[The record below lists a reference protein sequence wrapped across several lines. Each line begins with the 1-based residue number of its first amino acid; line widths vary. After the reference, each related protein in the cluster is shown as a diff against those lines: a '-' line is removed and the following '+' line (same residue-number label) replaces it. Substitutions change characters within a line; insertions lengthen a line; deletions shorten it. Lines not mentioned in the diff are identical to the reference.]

1 MNQLVNKFL
10 LAGDKFMSEM
20 PLSQPGF
27 TYSGCGPFTEN
38 KERIQKFIQTGKKNY
53 IYTNDLD
60 KVCFW
65 HDMAYGKYKHLSKK
79 TQSCKVSRGKAF
91 KIERNP
97 EYDGYQR
104 GLASIVFKLF
114 DKKPAGACIKSMSNQ
129 QFANEP
135 HKPIIKKN
143 NRRKVYSSFKDN
155 IWGVYSADIQ

>member
-1 MNQLVNKFL
+1 
-10 LAGDKFMSEM
+10 
-20 PLSQPGF
+20 
-27 TYSGCGPFTEN
+27 
-38 KERIQKFIQTGKKNY
+38 
-53 IYTNDLD
+53 
-60 KVCFW
+60 
-65 HDMAYGKYKHLSKK
+65 MAYGKYKHLTKK
-79 TQSCKVSRGKAF
+79 TQSGKVSRGKAF
-91 KIERNP
+91 KIESNP

-129 QFANEP
+129 QLANEP

>member
-1 MNQLVNKFL
+1 MP
-10 LAGDKFMSEM
+10 EM

-27 TYSGCGPFTEN
+27 TYSVCGPFTEN

-114 DKKPAGACIKSMSNQ
+114 DKKYTGACIKSMSNQ
-129 QFANEP
+129 QLATEL
-135 HKPIIKKN
+135 HKPIIKK
-143 NRRKVYSSFKDN
+143 KITEEKFILHLKT
-155 IWGVYSADIQ
+155 IFGVFIQLISNK